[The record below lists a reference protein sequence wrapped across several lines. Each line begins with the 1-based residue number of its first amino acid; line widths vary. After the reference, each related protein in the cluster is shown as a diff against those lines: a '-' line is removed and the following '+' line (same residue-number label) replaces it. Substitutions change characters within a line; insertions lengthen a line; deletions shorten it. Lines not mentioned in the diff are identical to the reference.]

1 MKPELT
7 PWHTDGMMTTS
18 TLSPSQNPVQKAV
31 ARISEQDA
39 LDLFLHADLLELGAM
54 AETVKQQLH
63 PSDLPVTFVIDR
75 NLNYTNVCN
84 VDCMFC
90 AFYRHEGDAD
100 AYVLDYETQIKP
112 RIQELVDANGTQ
124 LLLQGGVN
132 PNLPFEYYTNLVETI
147 RKDFP
152 SITIHAFSPT
162 EIAYMAKITGMTLK
176 ETLQKLIAAGLSSIP
191 GAGAEI
197 LSDRVRDKVSPKK
210 VDSYGWL
217 EVMEAAHELG
227 LKTTA
232 TMMFGMVETPEEI
245 IQHLIQIRDLQDK
258 YNGFTAFIPW
268 TFQRENTKLQKLPT
282 ETTATGVDFLRVL
295 AISRIVLDNVPNIQ
309 SSWITQGKKLCQTG
323 LFFGAN
329 DVGGV
334 LMEENVVTAAGIK
347 DDQCQISELISMIHN
362 VGRDAA
368 QRNTRYEILK
378 EYKRL

>member
-1 MKPELT
+1 MESERVL
-7 PWHTDGMMTTS
+7 WHTGVMSITVETHTS
-18 TLSPSQNPVQKAV
+18 AQTRMSA
-31 ARISEQDA
+31 EEA

-63 PSDLPVTFVIDR
+63 PGNTPITFVIDR
-75 NLNYTNVCN
+75 NLNYTNICN

-90 AFYRHEGDAD
+90 AFYRHEEADD
-100 AYVLDYETQIKP
+100 AYVLDYEIQIKP
-112 RIQELVDANGTQ
+112 RIQELVDLNGTQ

-132 PNLPFEYYTNLVETI
+132 PNLPFEYYTNLVSTI

-152 SITIHAFSPT
+152 TITIHAFSPT
-162 EIAYMAKITGMTLK
+162 EIAYMAKMTGMTLK
-176 ETLQKLIAAGLSSIP
+176 ETLQKLIDAGLSSIP

-232 TMMFGMVETPEEI
+232 TMMFGMVETAEEI

-258 YNGFTAFIPW
+258 YHGFTAFIPW
-268 TFQRENTKLQKLPT
+268 TFQRANTKLQKLPVET
-282 ETTATGVDFLRVL
+282 EATGVDFLRVL

-329 DVGGV
+329 DVGGI
-334 LMEENVVTAAGIK
+334 LMEENVVTAAGIQ
-347 DDQCQISELISMIHN
+347 DDQCQFSELIAMIHN

-378 EYKRL
+378 NYPRVN